1 MFQMTCY
8 LVNKDIRAIA
18 HPDCQDDLRGG
29 KDDIIVIEA
38 GTEDKKTPNNIMI
51 FKGVSE
57 LSELENMKLTFKP
70 TECQSVSDKMKKF
83 KNLEGGD
90 KCELGSGRCATHNCK
105 LVRKSVNKKMS
116 IVDKKGTSW
125 D

>member
-18 HPDCQDDLRGG
+18 HPDCQDDLR
-29 KDDIIVIEA
+29 